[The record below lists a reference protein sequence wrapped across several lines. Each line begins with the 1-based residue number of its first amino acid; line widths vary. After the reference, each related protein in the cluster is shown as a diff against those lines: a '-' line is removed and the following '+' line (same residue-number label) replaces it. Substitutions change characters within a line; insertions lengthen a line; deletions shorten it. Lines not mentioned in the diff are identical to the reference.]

1 MKPMFAAKLQHRVA
15 YINVLSGVTFSS
27 SIRYWQNKS
36 ESEKRWQR
44 LGPQTKPI
52 LIGHSDGLEIN
63 GDSDA
68 TVSAPEGGLIHI
80 HGNLNADLEVGG
92 HHEVILSGNTSSNT
106 TINASGFFHIYIAGS
121 MRGQIVTSGS
131 SEIWIDGDFTGSIR
145 TGSPSTKL
153 HVGGDFSGDV
163 SPANDASLLWLSV
176 GGFADNELI
185 SAISQIG
192 YTQFSAIVSHSNVDP
207 GLYPVGKSCRKTEA
221 GNSFSTWCV
230 TQKRGT

>member
-131 SEIWIDGDFTGSIR
+131 SEIWIDGDLTGSIR

-163 SPANDASLLWLSV
+163 SPANDASLLRLSV
-176 GGFADNELI
+176 GGFADNE
-185 SAISQIG
+185 
-192 YTQFSAIVSHSNVDP
+192 
-207 GLYPVGKSCRKTEA
+207 
-221 GNSFSTWCV
+221 
-230 TQKRGT
+230 